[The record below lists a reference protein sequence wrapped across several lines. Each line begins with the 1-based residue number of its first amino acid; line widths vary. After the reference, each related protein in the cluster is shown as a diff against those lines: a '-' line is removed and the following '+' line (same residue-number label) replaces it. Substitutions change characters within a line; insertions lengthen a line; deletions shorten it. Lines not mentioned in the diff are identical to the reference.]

1 MFFYLLS
8 PLFGVSILV
17 TAIWL
22 TICQRMAVA
31 GSFLGFGTVVDIE
44 NA

>member
-22 TICQRMAVA
+22 TICQRVAVV
-31 GSFLGFGTVVDIE
+31 FFVYLQE
-44 NA
+44 K